1 MTVKTLIEKITLTA
15 FRNGPLLILY
25 WSQAQTLPTR
35 FKIVLNSAV
44 DIPKP
49 YLGIALGGAGNRML
63 CIALADAVT
72 LSARV
77 AVAIMNP
84 DDPVKLAST
93 RKSALSTLG
102 SKPLS
107 FLSPADRL
115 RISRAINKGLRS
127 AFPSLDAGM
136 VDDLLRRVALT
147 DVSGFTT
154 GDWIYLQLPGA
165 DEGPLRTVQGT
176 ARMLAAGDGDSPA
189 TVQQPF
195 LAGAGQVH
203 ALIPA
208 AWMAGEPAGVL
219 LTAGRWAASVMV
231 QRKSLVPLNPATLA
245 DLLTGA
251 AESAELLS
259 DFLAARL
266 LPARIE
272 WLQVFS
278 GNIVIGWLPGL
289 TAPTDLE
296 PFTVQLRQTGSALIA
311 HWQRSIRV
319 AGLDCGMLILF
330 AWPTPTLQSQP
341 VQVEYLRDGQW
352 RFAQTSPTAGSLT
365 QRLAALHPGPELALQ
380 FWELAQ
386 DEALPLSADLAA
398 WLEPARQHCMA
409 KLGRIARRPAC
420 ARQQVGLELVL
431 EHCGWLPGVGLLLS
445 GYLIAPPGRVQ
456 RLTLHLPA
464 RRIDLGDYW
473 TRTVRPDIEPNDLW
487 AGYAVEEKPGFE
499 VFLPLDENLA
509 VLEAG
514 YLAVECGQDQVARV
528 ALRPVIN
535 LAASRD
541 MLDGAQALRLLEGFG
556 PQLAARS
563 RDWLKPLL
571 TVLGDW
577 LRQTQSGLHIR
588 QGQTATEGVHL
599 FVDNLLALSKQH
611 LYLSGWL
618 VDMQQHIA
626 AIDLFTAFGDR
637 ADLTGQLPHS
647 ARPDLMQS
655 LRKEGLTL
663 INEFIGF
670 HLRVDLPLAQGANT
684 PVYLRIRLHN
694 GAIHRLP
701 LSFRRYNADQPLP
714 LIRDLLGGFPTW
726 EPRLFEFYD
735 RAVGPT
741 VSQLWQ
747 NRTPPHLELR
757 QETFGIIPRAPQVS
771 IIVPLYGR
779 IDLLSFQ
786 LAQFANDPDFQQC
799 ELIYVLD
806 DPSLYSAFVSLCR
819 REYPLFQ
826 VPFHTV
832 ISGANLGYAGATNL
846 GAAQAQGEYLLLL
859 NSDVFP
865 KEPGWLMRMVTVFET
880 LDRPGVLGPKLLLAD
895 GLIQHAGMTFF
906 QEPTL
911 PGFWFNDHPEKG
923 LPDDSAADTDSR
935 QVAAV
940 TGACML
946 LRREVYQAVGGLSE
960 DYILGD
966 FEDSD
971 LCLKL
976 RTAGYRIWYAPH
988 IALYHLE
995 RLSFPHA
1002 GDGAWRTNL
1011 SRYNAWVQ
1019 TKRWGEVIRV
1029 MCENTAMLPGQ
1040 K

>member
-35 FKIVLNSAV
+35 FKIVLNSAI

-102 SKPLS
+102 STPLP

-115 RISRAINKGLRS
+115 RISKAINKGLRS
-127 AFPSLDAGM
+127 VFPSLDAGM
-136 VDDLLRRVALT
+136 VDDLLRRVALA
-147 DVSGFTT
+147 DVSGFTA

-165 DEGPLRTVQGT
+165 DEEPLRTVQGT
-176 ARMLAAGDGDSPA
+176 ARMLTTGDGDSPA
-189 TVQQPF
+189 SVQQPF
-195 LAGAGQVH
+195 LTGAGQVH

-208 AWMAGEPAGVL
+208 VWMAGEPAGIL

-231 QRKSLVPLNPATLA
+231 QPKSLVLLNPATLA

-259 DFLAARL
+259 DFLADRL

-289 TAPTDLE
+289 ATPTDLE

-319 AGLDCGMLILF
+319 AGPDCGMLILF
-330 AWPTPTLQSQP
+330 AWPTPPLQSQSA
-341 VQVEYLRDGQW
+341 QVEYLRDGQW
-352 RFAQTSPTAGSLT
+352 CFAQSLPTVGSLT
-365 QRLAALHPGPELALQ
+365 QRLAALHPGSELALQ
-380 FWELAQ
+380 FWDLAR
-386 DEALPLSADLAA
+386 DDALPLPADLAA

-409 KLGRIARRPAC
+409 KLERIARRPA
-420 ARQQVGLELVL
+420 GFELVL
-431 EHCGWLPGVGLLLS
+431 EHCGWLPGAGLRLN
-445 GYLIAPPGRVQ
+445 GYLISSPGRVR

-464 RRIDLGDYW
+464 RRIDLGDHW
-473 TRTVRPDIEPNDLW
+473 IRIARPDIELNDLW

-514 YLAVECGQDQVARV
+514 YLAVECGGDQVARV

-541 MLDGAQALRLLEGFG
+541 VLDVAQALRLLEGFG

-571 TVLGDW
+571 VVLGGW
-577 LRQTQSGLHIR
+577 LQQTQSGLHIR
-588 QGQTATEGVHL
+588 QGQTAAEGVHL

-618 VDMQQHIA
+618 VDVQQHVA
-626 AIDLFTAFGDR
+626 AIGLCTAFGDR
-637 ADLTGQLPHS
+637 VDLTGQLPHS
-647 ARPDLMQS
+647 ARPDLMQT

-663 INEFIGF
+663 INEFVGF

-684 PVYLRIRLHN
+684 PIYLRIRLQN

-714 LIRDLLGGFPTW
+714 LIRNLLGGFPTW
-726 EPRLFEFYD
+726 EPRLFELYD
-735 RAVGPT
+735 QAVGPT
-741 VSQLWQ
+741 VMQLWQ
-747 NRTPPHLELR
+747 NRAAPQLNVR
-757 QETFGIIPRAPQVS
+757 QEAFGIIPSAPQVS

-846 GAAQAQGEYLLLL
+846 GAAQARGEYLLLL

-895 GLIQHAGMTFF
+895 GLIQHAGMKFY
-906 QEPTL
+906 QEPSL

-923 LPDDSAADTDSR
+923 LPDDPALDTDSR

-988 IALYHLE
+988 IKLYHLE

-1002 GDGAWRTNL
+1002 GDGVWRTNL

-1019 TKRWGEVIRV
+1019 TKRWGEVILGL
-1029 MCENTAMLPGQ
+1029 CDNTATLPGQ